1 MKSNSTEINLLNK
14 WINPRYLKEM
24 FTKDSHHAFISNK
37 PFPHLV
43 LPQFFLPEKITAL
56 EKALSKEDFH
66 LKDADLFTFFQT
78 NDLVGTK
85 NKILQDFRTF
95 LSSSAFVSLMS
106 AITGIKLV
114 PQKIDLAGSLYTS
127 THHLLPHD
135 DHLEQREVAFM
146 LYLTTLHKKDGGALG
161 LYASQ
166 KGVATKIVKRI
177 LPEKNTF
184 VFFTVTRKSFHE
196 VEEVLTDT
204 KRVALSG
211 WFYTKMR

>member
-1 MKSNSTEINLLNK
+1 MKLSSVDSDLLSE
-14 WINPRYLKEM
+14 WVNPCYLKDT
-24 FTKDSHHAFISNK
+24 FTNNSHRAFISNK
-37 PFPHLV
+37 PFPHSV
-43 LPQFFLPEKITAL
+43 LPQFFRSEKLIDL
-56 EKALSKEDFH
+56 EEALSTEDFH

-85 NKILQDFRTF
+85 NKILQEFRTF
-95 LSSSAFVSLMS
+95 LSSSVFVSLMS

-135 DHLEQREVAFM
+135 DHLEQRKVAFM
-146 LYLTTLHKKDGGALG
+146 FYLTSLGKKDGGALG

-166 KGVATKIVKRI
+166 RGAATKIVKRI
-177 LPEKNTF
+177 QPRRNTF
-184 VFFTVTRKSFHE
+184 VFFTVSKKSFHE
-196 VEEVLTDT
+196 VGEVLSDK

-211 WFYTKMR
+211 WLYDQ

>member
-1 MKSNSTEINLLNK
+1 MKLNVADNTLLSK
-14 WINPRYLKEM
+14 WINPRYLTEQ
-24 FTKDSHHAFISNK
+24 FANYSRQSFISNE

-43 LPQFFLPEKITAL
+43 LPQFFLPPKIAVL

-78 NDLVGTK
+78 NDLVGTR
-85 NKILQDFRTF
+85 NRVLQDFRNF
-95 LSSSAFVSLMS
+95 LSSSEFVTLIS
-106 AITGIKLV
+106 AITDIKLV
-114 PQKIDLAGSLYTS
+114 PQKIDLAGSLYTL

-184 VFFTVTRKSFHE
+184 VFFTVSKKSFHE
-196 VEEVLTDT
+196 VEEVLSDK

-211 WFYTKMR
+211 WFYDQ